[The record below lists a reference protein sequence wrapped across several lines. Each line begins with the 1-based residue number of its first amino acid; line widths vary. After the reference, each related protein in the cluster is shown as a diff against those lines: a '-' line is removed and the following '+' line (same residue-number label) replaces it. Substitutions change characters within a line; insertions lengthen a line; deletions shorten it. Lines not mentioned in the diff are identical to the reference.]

1 MTGVEA
7 SRGVEAVPRSSGKA
21 IVPGNPMTGVEAS
34 RGVEAVPSGG
44 KAAAAAE
51 NSTLD
56 MAALTNGATATLLE
70 IGVVSTSAS
79 SGEGEGEGEREGKI
93 DRDA

>member
-1 MTGVEA
+1 MI
-7 SRGVEAVPRSSGKA
+7 KMKD
-21 IVPGNPMTGVEAS
+21 NPMTGVEAS